1 MSWRRV
7 AFVLM
12 LSVLLTQSTD
22 SLFAA
27 DSTVFDPTK
36 VKVAAKGGSGG
47 IPVGTVISWP
57 VATNP
62 ADMQNSDGT
71 YNWLECNG
79 QSISQTA
86 YPELFALTGG
96 KVPDYRGLFL
106 RGQGGASDALGVKQG
121 YAVPSNYGKGW
132 FVGGLFGSPA
142 SSADGKIFSA
152 DAGRYIDG
160 SGGEGKILI
169 TTFRFNLAGDTPTA
183 NEVRPVNTA
192 VRYFIRARP

>member
-22 SLFAA
+22 SLCAA

-86 YPELFALTGG
+86 YPELFALTAGARWCFRCARG
-96 KVPDYRGLFL
+96 QARLCCPLQLWQGMVRRGL
-106 RGQGGASDALGVKQG
+106 
-121 YAVPSNYGKGW
+121 
-132 FVGGLFGSPA
+132 
-142 SSADGKIFSA
+142 
-152 DAGRYIDG
+152 
-160 SGGEGKILI
+160 
-169 TTFRFNLAGDTPTA
+169 
-183 NEVRPVNTA
+183 VRKS
-192 VRYFIRARP
+192 RQQC